1 MTINTRD
8 EDGMT
13 PTLWAAFE
21 GNLEALRLLVGRG
34 YIAHS
39 QRLYPPF
46 FGSDIWVKSELDLI
60 YLSRIWVKKETK
72 NARIRDISCF
82 ATKARSCSIRAW
94 RRRIVL
100 TPSTPNLA
108 VTYSIPWKD
117 CSLFQG
123 HLYFTTKEYSL
134 FLFKL
139 TLLANDSDCLPK
151 VCYLKLKKLRYL
163 SKLR

>member
-1 MTINTRD
+1 MIIPCSGKRRFQNYKSD
-8 EDGMT
+8 VDDKA
-13 PTLWAAFE
+13 P
-21 GNLEALRLLVGRG
+21 EALPA
-34 YIAHS
+34 I
-39 QRLYPPF
+39 
-46 FGSDIWVKSELDLI
+46 FGSDIWVKSELNLI

-151 VCYLKLKKLRYL
+151 VCYLKLKKTQISEQTQIIWVSQGLW
-163 SKLR
+163 S